1 MNISRKSG
9 TSIRERVGASR
20 GAVVVPV
27 AVRVINCLATRAA
40 GFGRTWGSI
49 FSPRLEPGGVFF
61 SKLRAGNR
69 HFRIRTVLGQEF
81 DSEVEAVEFY
91 CAYAQRVGFA
101 IRMGDL
107 NRARDGSMISRRIV
121 CNKEGYRKSH
131 RYQQKQ
137 NLGTSAAERKRR
149 HRAVTRVGGKAKVG
163 FTRQKSGRWVVKS
176 LEHTHPLAA
185 ATQLQDQRSIGTRV
199 YQIPAADERIRQ
211 LSDELLMETKRS
223 ASLRGYVDQ
232 LLNHIEEHTEG
243 LTRKI
248 QHIVEKVKKIDSEG
262 NNSDELLMERKR
274 SASLRGYVDQ
284 LLNHIE
290 EHTEGL
296 TRKIQHIVE
305 KVKKI
310 V

>member
-1 MNISRKSG
+1 MLCRKIKQQCDSFYYYYSAAVESECDGDKIPNPGSDG
-9 TSIRERVGASR
+9 TAGPPVSDEH
-20 GAVVVPV
+20 GAVSSPLDLN
-27 AVRVINCLATRAA
+27 RGESSSPNCAPGTA
-40 GFGRTWGSI
+40 I
-49 FSPRLEPGGVFF
+49 FELEPY
-61 SKLRAGNR
+61 
-69 HFRIRTVLGQEF
+69 LGQEF

-107 NRARDGSMISRRIV
+107 NRARDGSVISRRIV

-149 HRAVTRVGGKAKVG
+149 HRAVTRVGCKAKVG

-176 LEHTHPLAA
+176 LVKEHTHPLAA

-211 LSDELLMETKRS
+211 L
-223 ASLRGYVDQ
+223 
-232 LLNHIEEHTEG
+232 
-243 LTRKI
+243 
-248 QHIVEKVKKIDSEG
+248 
-262 NNSDELLMERKR
+262 SDELLMERKR

-305 KVKKI
+305 KVKMIDSEGKNSSKDT
-310 V
+310 